1 MNKYMEK
8 HPAPD
13 QTLQPGQQPHPQ
25 ETHEIQSEQPQHD
38 EYQTQLMKS
47 LLESLQK
54 TLLIS
59 KDTLENKPSVYP
71 ETPSESIIIEDTPL
85 TTE

>member
-13 QTLQPGQQPHPQ
+13 QTLQPEQETIHPQ
-25 ETHEIQSEQPQHD
+25 ENQPEQPHHD

-59 KDTLENKPSVYP
+59 KDTLENKPAVYP

-85 TTE
+85 STE